1 MKVNSHEPVLID
13 EVIDL
18 LHIKNQALYIDA
30 TLGAGGYTKAICEKG
45 GKVLAIDTDKKMIE
59 IAKKN
64 LEGLDGF
71 EIVHGN
77 FRNIAQIAKDNGNSE
92 VSGIVF
98 DLGVSSVHFLG
109 DDRGFSFQDK
119 ESDLDMRLDP
129 LSQGVKAND
138 LLNSLR
144 EDQLS
149 SILGRNLAKKVVEK
163 RLSKP
168 FEKVGDLVELIG
180 EKRTGRIHPA
190 TEAFMALRIA
200 VNNELENLKE
210 ALPQAYSLLKT
221 GGKLIVVTF
230 HSGEDRIVK
239 EFKKSEVVV
248 PSREEIVRNP
258 KARSAKLRC
267 IEKF

>member
-1 MKVNSHEPVLID
+1 MKVNSHEPVLLA

-45 GKVLAIDTDKKMIE
+45 GKVLSIETDPKMIG
-59 IAKKN
+59 IAKEKLKGVN
-64 LEGLDGF
+64 NF
-71 EIVHGN
+71 QVVHGN
-77 FRNIAQIAKDNGNSE
+77 FRNIAQIAKENGFNE

-98 DLGVSSVHFLG
+98 DLGVSNIHFLG

-119 ESDLDMRLDP
+119 EADLDMRLDP
-129 LSQGVKAND
+129 ESQGVKASD

-144 EDQLS
+144 EDQLNEV
-149 SILGRNLAKKVVEK
+149 LGRNLAKKVVEARK
-163 RLSKP
+163 SKL
-168 FEKVGDLVELIG
+168 FVKVGDLVGLIG
-180 EKRTGRIHPA
+180 EKRTGRTHPA

-200 VNNELENLKE
+200 VNGELENLRE

-239 EFKKSEVVV
+239 EFRKGELVLPTK
-248 PSREEIVRNP
+248 EEIERNP

-267 IEKF
+267 IEKY